1 MVPLFDDDGGIF
13 TVNIFKDTR
22 RICIIISKK
31 SANLLYYVKDFVFL
45 EQNNH
50 CNISNNQQ
58 NMMLN
63 RLKVVLVEQGK
74 TNRWLS
80 EQLGKSE
87 NTVSRWCANKVQP
100 SITQLNEISTI
111 LKVDIRT
118 LIRSSKEIENL
129 NI

>member
-1 MVPLFDDDGGIF
+1 M
-13 TVNIFKDTR
+13 
-22 RICIIISKK
+22 
-31 SANLLYYVKDFVFL
+31 
-45 EQNNH
+45 
-50 CNISNNQQ
+50 SNNQQ

-63 RLKVVLVEQGK
+63 RLKAALAEQGK

-100 SITQLNEISTI
+100 SITQLNEIATI
-111 LKVDIRT
+111 LEVDIRT